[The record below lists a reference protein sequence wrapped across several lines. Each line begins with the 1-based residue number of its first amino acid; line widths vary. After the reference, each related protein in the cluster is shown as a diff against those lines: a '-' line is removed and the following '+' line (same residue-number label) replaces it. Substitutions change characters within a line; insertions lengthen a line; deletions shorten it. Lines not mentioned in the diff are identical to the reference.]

1 MEDINCYYIYILRC
15 MDESLYTGIAKN
27 VERRFEEHKSKGKK
41 CAKYTRTHD
50 AKKIEAIWKTDNKKN
65 ASKMEFHIKR
75 LNKDQKEEII
85 KKGNI
90 EKFLKDKIDC
100 DLYEKIK

>member
-1 MEDINCYYIYILRC
+1 
-15 MDESLYTGIAKN
+15 
-27 VERRFEEHKSKGKK
+27 
-41 CAKYTRTHD
+41 
-50 AKKIEAIWKTDNKKN
+50 
-65 ASKMEFHIKR
+65 MEFHIKR